1 MVVTYLKETFS
12 QCTVSI
18 TSKSFLRIFINKDQL
33 VLKIDFI
40 NDVPFHFGGFERFD
54 FFANVDNWRN
64 ILSNKILDLS
74 RLEPKDYSDI
84 LFIAKKFPFIWEN
97 IIEEAKNKDLWVE
110 PIEISKMIK
119 EFPVKLLNP
128 IKWVTQPELKQTQGF
143 LALIS
148 EDILKGGQNSLIPS

>member
-1 MVVTYLKETFS
+1 MFLFILVVLNDLIFL
-12 QCTVSI
+12 QMLI
-18 TSKSFLRIFINKDQL
+18 TGEIF
-33 VLKIDFI
+33 
-40 NDVPFHFGGFERFD
+40 
-54 FFANVDNWRN
+54 
-64 ILSNKILDLS
+64 
-74 RLEPKDYSDI
+74 
-84 LFIAKKFPFIWEN
+84 FIAKKFPFIWEN

-148 EDILKGGQNSLIPS
+148 EDILKGGQNSLIPKPK